1 MEHDLLFTIIVD
13 ENWKEITAN
22 GNFSPTSVNELGYI
36 KCIDEK
42 HIEGY
47 INSEAFTEQNL
58 VLVVIDPLR
67 IKESIKNGK
76 EGDIKIIQIQGSLS
90 LDAVIDKIPLERDG
104 NGKYSLNIKHF
115 D

>member
-1 MEHDLLFTIIVD
+1 MEHDLLFTIIID

-22 GNFSPTSVNELGYI
+22 GNFSPNSVEELGYI

-42 HIEGY
+42 HIEDY
-47 INSEAFTEQNL
+47 INSEAFTDKNL
-58 VLVVIDPLR
+58 LLVVIDPLR
-67 IKESIKNGK
+67 IKESIKNDR
-76 EGDIKIIQIQGSLS
+76 EGELKIIKIQGNLS
-90 LDAVIDKIPLERDG
+90 LDAVIDKIPLEKDK